1 MNYRAKI
8 TMNHAG
14 GLYLAGQDVPVDGP
28 LADALVKLGHIEGYE
43 ARSLKAE
50 TAKNPAKKAAKKTAA
65 RTYKRRDMKAQD

>member
-28 LADALVKLGHIEGYE
+28 LADALVKLGRIEGYE
-43 ARSLKAE
+43 ARAVKAE
-50 TAKNPAKKAAKKTAA
+50 KPAKKAAKKTA

>member
-28 LADALVKLGHIEGYE
+28 LADVLVKLGRIEAYE
-43 ARSLKAE
+43 NRAMKAE
-50 TAKNPAKKAAKKTAA
+50 KPAKKAAKKTAA